1 MNSNHKYFNCIYGVA
16 LSICI
21 VLGFEA
27 QLFGMIKVGAWWT
40 YAIIIVLSVAI
51 SYLVKIAWR
60 FLADRFYDTQITLS
74 TAPNKHLYIR
84 SVISIWL
91 MHFVVFLGVY
101 PGFFV
106 YDAQDELYQT
116 ITRSFN
122 DRHPM
127 LHVLSMGG
135 IVQAFHKITGSYN
148 LGIAAFILFGMTIT
162 SLVYGYLVYSLRK
175 AGLTKKLSIIF
186 MLYLGLFPVLVMYSV
201 CSAKDGIFGAFL
213 VMSVMFIKK
222 MTDNPKEF
230 FETPIASIKLAFFL
244 IMMMLYR
251 NNGVYAFV
259 VFLFIAVFIFHK
271 TARLKEYTVKFF
283 ITGLFSVVA
292 YILINS
298 TLLFVTSAE
307 DVGHKEIL
315 TVPIQQLARVC
326 SYDKE
331 SLTEDEINRIYSYI
345 PPKAMDIYNPKCSD
359 LVKIQFNENEY
370 NEAPLE
376 FYKIW
381 IKVGLKHPAAY
392 LNAFVMTSYGMWCPG
407 AIIDGY
413 TGNQVFTFTY
423 GESSYFGYE
432 TEEPGIRKSLIK
444 PIDDLY
450 RWISLSPVFQR
461 IPVLNLLFSPG
472 FMLWI
477 LLFLVGEMIFMNK
490 KLDAMAYLLP
500 ILVVFTCFLGP
511 MSLVRY
517 VFYLWVFVPMIILE
531 INIKRYYDRKL

>member
-40 YAIIIVLSVAI
+40 YALIIVLSVAI

-162 SLVYGYLVYSLRK
+162 SLVYGYLVYSMRK

-201 CSAKDGIFGAFL
+201 CSAKDGMFGAFL

-283 ITGLFSVVA
+283 LTGLFSVVA

-298 TLLFVTSAE
+298 TLLFVISAE

-376 FYKIW
+376 FYKLW